1 MVKISVKISK
11 AKLAAASWVGDWGSC
26 GALYTVDTLSPLGA
40 ESEVQR
46 AHHPPIILPCGAKE
60 PILLFNKANY

>member
-1 MVKISVKISK
+1 MVKISVKISE
-11 AKLAAASWVGDWGSC
+11 AKLATASQVGDWGCCS
-26 GALYTVDTLSPLGA
+26 ALYTVGTLSPLGA

-46 AHHPPIILPCGAKE
+46 AQHPPIILPCGAKE